1 MARGRHPARIQIDP
15 PDEQTAAKY
24 FHSWYGGH
32 LFREPHRFPTLTSQD
47 LFGDNKPL
55 EIDFGC
61 GHGLLACNRA
71 SQDPDSNL
79 LGIDA
84 SLKPLYC
91 AIRDAVELRL
101 DNIKFIHADYNVM
114 LPLLRPGTVS
124 TAYYLFPNPP
134 ENYYMERANAKRR
147 LFLQSI
153 YDALIPGGRFYF
165 ATDDVQYFKCIH
177 FILRNGLQY
186 KMFESEDLDSGISTC
201 YRQRW
206 DEQGRPLRSIVVEK
220 HHAENISAR
229 TPS

>member
-32 LFREPHRFPTLTSQD
+32 LYREPHRFPTLTSQD
-47 LFGDNKPL
+47 LFGNNNPL

-61 GHGLLACNRA
+61 GHGVFACRRA
-71 SQDPDSNL
+71 DQGSDTNI

-84 SLKPLYC
+84 SQKPLYC
-91 AIRDAVELRL
+91 AIRDAVELKL

-114 LPLLRPGTVS
+114 LPLLKSGTVS

-134 ENYYMERANAKRR
+134 EDYHVNRANAKRR
-147 LFLQSI
+147 HFLESI
-153 YDALIPGGRFYF
+153 YDALVPGGRFYF
-165 ATDDVQYFKCIH
+165 ATDDLPLFKCMH
-177 FILRNGLQY
+177 DILKNGLRY
-186 KMFESEDLDSGISTC
+186 KISESETLDPGISTC

-206 DEQGRPLRSIVVEK
+206 EKQGRPLRSIVVEK
-220 HHAENISAR
+220 RS
-229 TPS
+229 